1 MSEGKGAKEPTSV
14 PPSFIP
20 SSGRKKTMP
29 STDSSRSQSA
39 PSQPASFAPA
49 KRSDHASSVKPA
61 KRTARPSS
69 SVPQSFQ
76 PAARATSETRRN
88 PSSSPVSFAP
98 EHTRTA
104 NPTQQFRGSSS
115 VSTALRSVPS
125 SPATASVPKRRP
137 RVGRIVLSIFL
148 VLILALG
155 IGVFSAW
162 NWVDDQLNKQTWL
175 TSKAD
180 TAGESW
186 LILGSDEREG
196 TIGDAGD
203 VEGFRTDT
211 ILVLTRPKTGS
222 SSLISIPRDSLVEID
237 GSYMKINAVAQLYS
251 RKQLVNE
258 VEDITGQ
265 KINHVAMVRFG
276 GLVKVVDALGG
287 VDLCY
292 DQNVNDPYSGM
303 NWTAGCHTVDGNTA
317 LAFSRMRYAD
327 VQGDFG
333 RAARQRQVIN
343 AIVKKGASKQ
353 TLTNFNKTKKVAAAA
368 LSSVTVDEKAS
379 TSSLLRMALAF
390 KSASG
395 KDGIS
400 GSVYWTDPDYYV
412 DGVGSC
418 VLLNDAKNIQLF
430 SELSHGTHS
439 AGTVGTL
446 AEQQN

>member
-20 SSGRKKTMP
+20 SSGRKKP
-29 STDSSRSQSA
+29 CRPRIPPARKAHRASQRVSHRRNV
-39 PSQPASFAPA
+39 P
-49 KRSDHASSVKPA
+49 DHASSVKPA

-125 SPATASVPKRRP
+125 SPATASVPKEDLASDVSSFP
-137 RVGRIVLSIFL
+137 IFL

-211 ILVLTRPKTGS
+211 ILVLTKPKTGS

-303 NWTAGCHTVDGNTA
+303 NWTAGCHTVDGQHRFGV
-317 LAFSRMRYAD
+317 LPYAICRCARRFRPCRTSAP
-327 VQGDFG
+327 GDQRHRQEG
-333 RAARQRQVIN
+333 RFQTDAHEFQQDQ
-343 AIVKKGASKQ
+343 KGRRSG
-353 TLTNFNKTKKVAAAA
+353 V
-368 LSSVTVDEKAS
+368 E
-379 TSSLLRMALAF
+379 LRNR
-390 KSASG
+390 G
-395 KDGIS
+395 
-400 GSVYWTDPDYYV
+400 
-412 DGVGSC
+412 
-418 VLLNDAKNIQLF
+418 
-430 SELSHGTHS
+430 
-439 AGTVGTL
+439 
-446 AEQQN
+446 

>member
-1 MSEGKGAKEPTSV
+1 MDS
-14 PPSFIP
+14 
-20 SSGRKKTMP
+20 KTLQ
-29 STDSSRSQSA
+29 TLRRDAEDICRSA
-39 PSQPASFAPA
+39 I
-49 KRSDHASSVKPA
+49 
-61 KRTARPSS
+61 
-69 SVPQSFQ
+69 
-76 PAARATSETRRN
+76 E
-88 PSSSPVSFAP
+88 
-98 EHTRTA
+98 
-104 NPTQQFRGSSS
+104 
-115 VSTALRSVPS
+115 
-125 SPATASVPKRRP
+125 ASVPDAAIQRALAQLPPCQGRTVLVSIGKAGWQTAKAAYDALGSTIEQGVVVTKYGHSQGPIGGLAIYEAGHPVPDEHSVRATEAALAAVSGLSARD
-137 RVGRIVLSIFL
+137 RVLFL
-148 VLILALG
+148 VSGGGSALFERPLVPLAEL
-155 IGVFSAW
+155 
-162 NWVDDQLNKQTWL
+162 
-175 TSKAD
+175 
-180 TAGESW
+180 
-186 LILGSDEREG
+186 
-196 TIGDAGD
+196 
-203 VEGFRTDT
+203 
-211 ILVLTRPKTGS
+211 
-222 SSLISIPRDSLVEID
+222 
-237 GSYMKINAVAQLYS
+237 
-251 RKQLVNE
+251 
-258 VEDITGQ
+258 EDITGQ

-327 VQGDFG
+327 AQGDFG

>member
-1 MSEGKGAKEPTSV
+1 M
-14 PPSFIP
+14 
-20 SSGRKKTMP
+20 
-29 STDSSRSQSA
+29 
-39 PSQPASFAPA
+39 
-49 KRSDHASSVKPA
+49 
-61 KRTARPSS
+61 
-69 SVPQSFQ
+69 
-76 PAARATSETRRN
+76 
-88 PSSSPVSFAP
+88 
-98 EHTRTA
+98 
-104 NPTQQFRGSSS
+104 
-115 VSTALRSVPS
+115 
-125 SPATASVPKRRP
+125 PKRRP

-180 TAGESW
+180 AAGESW

-211 ILVLTRPKTGS
+211 ILVLTKPKTGS

-343 AIVKKGASKQ
+343 AIVKKGVSKQ

-379 TSSLLRMALAF
+379 TSSLLRMASAF

-418 VLLNDAKNIQLF
+418 VLLDDAKNIQLF

-439 AGTVGTL
+439 AGTVDTL

>member
-1 MSEGKGAKEPTSV
+1 M
-14 PPSFIP
+14 
-20 SSGRKKTMP
+20 
-29 STDSSRSQSA
+29 
-39 PSQPASFAPA
+39 
-49 KRSDHASSVKPA
+49 
-61 KRTARPSS
+61 
-69 SVPQSFQ
+69 
-76 PAARATSETRRN
+76 
-88 PSSSPVSFAP
+88 
-98 EHTRTA
+98 
-104 NPTQQFRGSSS
+104 
-115 VSTALRSVPS
+115 
-125 SPATASVPKRRP
+125 PKRRP

-211 ILVLTRPKTGS
+211 ILVLTKPKTGS

-237 GSYMKINAVAQLYS
+237 GSYMKINAMAQLYS

>member
-39 PSQPASFAPA
+39 PSQPASFA
-49 KRSDHASSVKPA
+49 PA

-211 ILVLTRPKTGS
+211 ILVLTKT
-222 SSLISIPRDSLVEID
+222 
-237 GSYMKINAVAQLYS
+237 K
-251 RKQLVNE
+251 
-258 VEDITGQ
+258 TGQ

-418 VLLNDAKNIQLF
+418 VLLDDAKNIQLF

-446 AEQQN
+446 DEQQN

>member
-1 MSEGKGAKEPTSV
+1 MDS
-14 PPSFIP
+14 
-20 SSGRKKTMP
+20 KTLQ
-29 STDSSRSQSA
+29 TLRRDAEDICRSA
-39 PSQPASFAPA
+39 I
-49 KRSDHASSVKPA
+49 
-61 KRTARPSS
+61 
-69 SVPQSFQ
+69 
-76 PAARATSETRRN
+76 E
-88 PSSSPVSFAP
+88 
-98 EHTRTA
+98 
-104 NPTQQFRGSSS
+104 
-115 VSTALRSVPS
+115 
-125 SPATASVPKRRP
+125 ASVPDAAIQRALAQLPPCQGRTVLVSIGKAGWQTAKAAYDALGSTIEHGVVVTKYGHSQGPIGDLAIYEAGHPVPDEHSVRATEAALAAVSGLSARD
-137 RVGRIVLSIFL
+137 RVLFL
-148 VLILALG
+148 VSGGGSALFERPLVPLAEL
-155 IGVFSAW
+155 
-162 NWVDDQLNKQTWL
+162 
-175 TSKAD
+175 
-180 TAGESW
+180 
-186 LILGSDEREG
+186 
-196 TIGDAGD
+196 
-203 VEGFRTDT
+203 
-211 ILVLTRPKTGS
+211 
-222 SSLISIPRDSLVEID
+222 
-237 GSYMKINAVAQLYS
+237 
-251 RKQLVNE
+251 
-258 VEDITGQ
+258 EDITGQ

-418 VLLNDAKNIQLF
+418 VLLDDAKNIQLF